1 MGSTAALSRSPPTP
15 PGWAPSPAHAS
26 GTGSCRLPVDL
37 CCEPQ
42 HQLVK
47 AQPNP
52 HLQWRLHLQATVPVL
67 QGPTTHHGFTPNH
80 SSWDVLVPI
89 CDVHSSTALCFQ
101 AAGLLFKETFDNY
114 FKKCKLRPSAPRFWM
129 LPYLLEPLLQSGI
142 EYFYYGTH
150 IWLLNVLSISPDQA
164 WIFILLLHFDYCNI
178 FFIIAVNYY
187 LALLVIRFIT
197 AWKILC

>member
-1 MGSTAALSRSPPTP
+1 
-15 PGWAPSPAHAS
+15 
-26 GTGSCRLPVDL
+26 
-37 CCEPQ
+37 
-42 HQLVK
+42 
-47 AQPNP
+47 
-52 HLQWRLHLQATVPVL
+52 
-67 QGPTTHHGFTPNH
+67 
-80 SSWDVLVPI
+80 
-89 CDVHSSTALCFQ
+89 
-101 AAGLLFKETFDNY
+101 
-114 FKKCKLRPSAPRFWM
+114 M

-187 LALLVIRFIT
+187 LVLLVIRFIT